1 MYKYHCLNPIS
12 PVGLEKFSSE
22 YQETDN
28 IQEADVVLVRSADMK
43 SMDLPENLKAIGRA
57 GAGVNNIPL
66 GKCSDEGIVVFN
78 TPGANANGV
87 KELVI
92 AGMLLASRDI
102 VGGIEWVE
110 SEQNVEDIGKLAE
123 KKKKQFAGREISGKK
138 LGIIGLGA
146 IGVLVANAATHL
158 GMEVYGY
165 DPYISVEAA
174 WNLSRTIKHIN
185 DLSIIYKECDYIT
198 IHVPLTDETRGMI
211 NAEAISQ
218 MKEDVVLLNF
228 ARDLLVDEKALV
240 EALENGRVRKYVTDF
255 ANPVVA
261 GAKNTLVT
269 PHLGAPTEEAEDNCA
284 KMAVKE
290 LRNFLENGNIKNS
303 VNYPNCD
310 MGTCVTA
317 GRIAIN
323 HRNTVNMIS
332 SFSKV
337 LGDAGINISDM
348 TNKSKGNYAYTLL
361 DVQTRPYQEVI
372 EKLEKIDG
380 VLRVRIV
387 K

>member
-12 PVGLEKFSSE
+12 PVGLEKFSDD

-28 IQEADVVLVRSADMK
+28 IQEADAVLVRSADMK

-146 IGVLVANAATHL
+146 IGAMVANSATHL

-165 DPYISVEAA
+165 DPYLSIDAA
-174 WNLSRTIKHIN
+174 WNLSRTIKHSKTL
-185 DLSIIYKECDYIT
+185 DEIYSQCDYIT
-198 IHVPLTDETRGMI
+198 IHVPLLDSTRKMI
-211 NAEAISQ
+211 DREAFSK
-218 MKEDVVLLNF
+218 MKDGVVLLNF
-228 ARDLLVDEKALV
+228 ARDLLVDEEALI
-240 EALENGRVRKYVTDF
+240 EALESGKVKKYVTDF
-255 ANPVVA
+255 ANPLVA
-261 GAKNTLVT
+261 GREGILVT
-269 PHLGAPTEEAEDNCA
+269 PHLGASTEESEENCA
-284 KMAVKE
+284 VMAVKE
-290 LRNFLENGNIKNS
+290 LRDFLENGNIKNS
-303 VNYPNCD
+303 VNFPNCD
-310 MGTCVTA
+310 MGSCVTV
-317 GRIAIN
+317 GRIAITHKN
-323 HRNTVNMIS
+323 IPNMIS
-332 SFSKV
+332 QFTKI
-337 LGDAGINISDM
+337 LGGEGINIADM
-348 TNKSKGNYAYTLL
+348 TNKSKGGYAYTLIDLESAVSKEAL
-361 DVQTRPYQEVI
+361 DELKAV
-372 EKLEKIDG
+372 DG
-380 VLRVRIV
+380 VAKVRVVR
-387 K
+387 

>member
-28 IQEADVVLVRSADMK
+28 IQEADAVLVRSADMK

-269 PHLGAPTEEAEDNCA
+269 PHLGASTEEAEDNCA

>member
-198 IHVPLTDETRGMI
+198 IHVPLTDEPG
-211 NAEAISQ
+211 
-218 MKEDVVLLNF
+218 
-228 ARDLLVDEKALV
+228 
-240 EALENGRVRKYVTDF
+240 G
-255 ANPVVA
+255 
-261 GAKNTLVT
+261 
-269 PHLGAPTEEAEDNCA
+269 
-284 KMAVKE
+284 
-290 LRNFLENGNIKNS
+290 
-303 VNYPNCD
+303 
-310 MGTCVTA
+310 
-317 GRIAIN
+317 
-323 HRNTVNMIS
+323 
-332 SFSKV
+332 
-337 LGDAGINISDM
+337 
-348 TNKSKGNYAYTLL
+348 
-361 DVQTRPYQEVI
+361 
-372 EKLEKIDG
+372 
-380 VLRVRIV
+380 
-387 K
+387 